1 MHLHRRQIDRNKD
14 MAMDKSGL
22 TRRDILKIAG
32 IGAGSILMPSILC
45 PCFAKSKR
53 RRENLRFGICADV
66 HKDIIHDADKRL
78 KTFIDAMNK
87 KQVDFIVQLGDFC
100 RPYPANLDFLAIWK
114 QFAGTGYH
122 VLGNH
127 DTDGGFTREQ
137 TLEFWGTKKK
147 YYSFD
152 KRGFH
157 FIVLDGNDVKRENRA
172 PGYPRF
178 IGAEQLDWLTADLE
192 RTGNPTFLFSHQS
205 LENDQSIENNAEVR
219 AVLENANKAAGF
231 QKVVASFSGHHH
243 IDFVKT
249 INDIHYIQI
258 NSMSYKWVGEKYRH
272 ARFSPKIEKA
282 HPWVSYTVPYKDPL
296 FAVVTLTSDGILNIE
311 GAKSRFVPPTP
322 SELGCPIDSLDPAA
336 DENDAVRISD
346 RELSFITAQP

>member
-1 MHLHRRQIDRNKD
+1 
-14 MAMDKSGL
+14 MDKNGL
-22 TRRDILKIAG
+22 TRRDVLGIAG
-32 IGAGSILMPSILC
+32 IGAGSFLVPSILR
-45 PCFAKSKR
+45 PCFAKPGKSL
-53 RRENLRFGICADV
+53 EEVRFGICADV

-87 KQVDFIVQLGDFC
+87 QQVDFIVQLGDFC

-114 QFAGTGYH
+114 QFTGPSHH

-152 KRGFH
+152 KSGFH
-157 FIVLDGNDVKRENRA
+157 FVVLDGNDVKRENRA

-178 IGAEQLDWLTADLE
+178 IGADQLDWLKDDLE
-192 RTGNPTFLFSHQS
+192 RARNFTFLFSHQS

-219 AVLENANKAAGF
+219 AALENANKSAGF

-249 INDIHYIQI
+249 INNIHYMQI
-258 NSMSYKWVGEKYRH
+258 NSMSYKWVGDKYRH
-272 ARFSPKIEKA
+272 ARFSPEIEKA
-282 HPWVSYTVPYKDPL
+282 HPWVSYTIPYKDPL
-296 FAVVTLTSDGILNIE
+296 FAIVTLTSGGDLRIE
-311 GAKSRFVPPTP
+311 GAKSQFIPPTP
-322 SELGCPIDSLDPAA
+322 SELDYPTDSLDPAA

-346 RELSFITAQP
+346 RELSFITDQP

>member
-1 MHLHRRQIDRNKD
+1 
-14 MAMDKSGL
+14 MDKTGL
-22 TRRDILKIAG
+22 TRRDILKMAG
-32 IGAGSILMPSILC
+32 VGAGSVLMPSMLG
-45 PCFAKSKR
+45 PCFAELDER
-53 RRENLRFGICADV
+53 RTKVRFGICADV
-66 HKDIIHDADKRL
+66 HKDIIHDADRRL
-78 KTFIDAMNK
+78 KIFIDAMNRER
-87 KQVDFIVQLGDFC
+87 VDFIVQLGDFC
-100 RPYPANLDFLAIWK
+100 RPYPANLGFMAIWN
-114 QFAGTGYH
+114 QFAGLGYH

-137 TLEFWGTKKK
+137 TLEFWGTKEK

-152 KRGFH
+152 TGGFH
-157 FIVLDGNDVKRENRA
+157 FMVLDGNDVKKENRA

-178 IGAEQLDWLTADLE
+178 IGAEQLDWLKADLE
-192 RTGNPTFLFSHQS
+192 RTDNPTITFSHQS

-243 IDFVKT
+243 IDFVRT

-272 ARFSPKIEKA
+272 ARFSPEIEEA
-282 HPWVSYTVPYKDPL
+282 HPWVSYTVPYEDPL
-296 FAVVTLTSDGILNIE
+296 FAVVTLSADGTLKID
-311 GAKSRFVPPTP
+311 GTKSRFIPPLP
-322 SELGCPIDSLDPAA
+322 SELGLPGDTSGPAG

-346 RELSFITAQP
+346 RELSFSVARPL